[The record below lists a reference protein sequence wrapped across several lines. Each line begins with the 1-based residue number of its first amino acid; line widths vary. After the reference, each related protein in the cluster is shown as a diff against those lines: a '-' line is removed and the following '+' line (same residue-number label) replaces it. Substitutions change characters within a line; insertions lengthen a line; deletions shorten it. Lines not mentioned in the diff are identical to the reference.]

1 MPWTDGEEYW
11 TDNDGRWRRI
21 CNNSLFGALD
31 TVENPARAPLLIHV
45 SPMGVLALQVEGNIV
60 TVDRERGRYTCSCNV
75 MGKRCGDA
83 LRGERATCMCRHALV
98 AAFLVDGYR
107 PVSAEAQERLDN
119 LADRLEAL
127 RDEMLPE
134 RRDARHPELWERADA
149 ELRAVRA
156 WLRDSRII
164 LNWLQARRQL
174 HVPRFEPSERWER
187 YEGEFDDG
195 GLNVLCDEIIDREL
209 KIRELESREARLVAL
224 RDGIRPGG
232 GVEPDVLQEQQE
244 LITRELRE
252 TNGRIDAI
260 NSELKSGGGVAIDV
274 VRAWDLARERLALVR
289 YRDCLEEDAWYY
301 DVALRT
307 LEPGVPEGAVGPLLI
322 RSAGGDLRYRRLA
335 LEDALLTRWECA
347 PPEVDG

>member
-1 MPWTDGEEYW
+1 MPRTDGDEYW
-11 TDNDGRWRRI
+11 TDSTGRWRRI
-21 CNNSLFGALD
+21 CSNSLHGALGMI
-31 TVENPARAPLLIHV
+31 ENPSNAPLLIHV
-45 SPMGVLALQVEGNIV
+45 SPISVLALQIEGNIV
-60 TVDRERGRYTCSCNV
+60 TVDRERDRYTCSCTV

-83 LRGERATCMCRHALV
+83 LHGERATCMCRHALV

-107 PVSAEAQERLDN
+107 PVSTDARERLES

-127 RDEMLPE
+127 RDDMLPE

-149 ELRAVRA
+149 ELRDVRA
-156 WLRDSRII
+156 WLRDSRVI

-174 HVPRFEPSERWER
+174 HVSQFEPSESWER

-195 GLNVLCDEIIDREL
+195 GLNVLCEDIIDREL
-209 KIRELESREARLVAL
+209 KVRELESREARLIAL

-232 GVEPDVLQEQQE
+232 GVEPDALREQQE

-260 NSELKSGGGVAIDV
+260 NSELKSGVGAAIDV
-274 VRAWDLARERLALVR
+274 VRAWELARERLALAR

-307 LEPGVPEGAVGPLLI
+307 LEPGVPEGATGPLLI
-322 RSAGGDLRYRRLA
+322 QSAGGDPRYRRRA